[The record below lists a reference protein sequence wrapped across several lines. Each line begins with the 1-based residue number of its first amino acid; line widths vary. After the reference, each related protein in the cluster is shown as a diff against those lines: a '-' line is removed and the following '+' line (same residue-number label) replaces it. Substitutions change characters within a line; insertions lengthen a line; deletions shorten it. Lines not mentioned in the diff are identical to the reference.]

1 MLVISIVLAV
11 FIGYLFRATL
21 IDSMSNVKV
30 AQEAQE
36 YLNKDSVDL
45 TTEIDTYLYTNI
57 TVIPKDKDEDEDQK
71 QIEDDNND
79 DSDDD
84 ADDDSDNDSDNDS
97 DSGSDGGN
105 GDN

>member
-57 TVIPKDKDEDEDQK
+57 TVIPKGENEEQG
-71 QIEDDNND
+71 QIEDDDDD
-79 DSDDD
+79 DS
-84 ADDDSDNDSDNDS
+84 DDDSDNDSDNDS